1 MNEGFGALAKKVNA
15 ALASPWALVV
25 ALLLVA
31 AYFVFGPALG
41 FPPQPLELG
50 FLITLST
57 FVLVFLIEHEGYRD
71 NAATQVKLDEII
83 AALDADRSKIGIEDR
98 PPKEIDSV
106 RDATRAREGDRRVG

>member
-1 MNEGFGALAKKVNA
+1 MNEGFGALAKKANA
-15 ALASPWALVV
+15 TIASPWAFV
-25 ALLLVA
+25 AALGLVA
-31 AYFVFGPALG
+31 GYFAFGPTLG

-71 NAATQVKLDEII
+71 DAATQVKLDEII
-83 AALDADRSKIGIEDR
+83 RALNADRSKIGIEDR

-106 RDATRAREGDRRVG
+106 RDATRAREGHRTVG

>member
-15 ALASPWALVV
+15 AIASPWALVV
-25 ALLLVA
+25 ALALIVG
-31 AYFVFGPALG
+31 YFVFGPPLG

-50 FLITLST
+50 FLITLAT

-83 AALDADRSKIGIEDR
+83 RALNADRSKIGIEDR

-106 RDATRAREGDRRVG
+106 RDAARAREGQRTVG